1 MVAKRVDTGPSDA
14 HLSEQIVL
22 AAARLREA
30 AQALKPCS
38 PIRDLFPEEADE
50 ETAYRVQAEN
60 TARAVTAGRRLVG
73 RKIGLTAKSVQ
84 QQLGVGTPD
93 YGMLFADMCRSDD
106 EDISAKHV
114 LQPKLEAE
122 IALVLDQDIVVEQP
136 TIADMIRSVAYA
148 MPAIE
153 IVDSRIAGWNI
164 RLLDTIADNASSGLF
179 VLGGPPRRLEG
190 LDLRACR
197 MELSC
202 QAAEGDAAIVSTG
215 RGADC
220 LGHPLNAAVWLA
232 RKMVQVGMPLRAGD
246 IVMTGALGPMVAFTP
261 GHRYEAVIE
270 GLGSVRTALRA
281 ASP

>member
-1 MVAKRVDTGPSDA
+1 MATISMDNG
-14 HLSEQIVL
+14 HLDSPLRRQIAL
-22 AAARLREA
+22 AAAQLRKAE
-30 AQALKPCS
+30 QASEPCP
-38 PIRDLFPEEADE
+38 PIRDLFPGESDE
-50 ETAYRVQAEN
+50 QTAYRVQAEN
-60 TARAVTAGRRLVG
+60 TALALAAGRRLVG

-84 QQLGVGTPD
+84 RQLGVETPD
-93 YGMLFADMCRSDD
+93 YGMLFADMCRADD
-106 EDISAKHV
+106 EDISVRHV

-122 IALVLDQDIVVEQP
+122 IALVLDRDILVEQP
-136 TIADMIRSVAYA
+136 TIADVIRSVAYVV
-148 MPAIE
+148 PAIE

-190 LDLRACR
+190 LDLRTSR

-202 QAAEGDAAIVSTG
+202 RGPDGDTAIVSTG

-232 RKMVQVGMPLRAGD
+232 RKMIEVGMPLRAGD
-246 IVMTGALGPMVAFTP
+246 VVLTGALGPMVPLAR

-270 GLGSVRTALRA
+270 GVGSVRAALQA
-281 ASP
+281 